1 MINKRPKRRL
11 SLLTKIFR
19 SRRWLSKNLGMS
31 DAHKA
36 ELYVEIC
43 ESVSL
48 SDVSYWLQVIFA
60 AGIATLGLVLNSP
73 AVIIGA
79 MLISPLMGGIL
90 ANGLALATGDV
101 ILAVRATINLILS
114 CGLAVLLALL
124 LVVISPFQEM
134 TSEIAAR
141 TQPTILDLSVALFSG
156 AVGTVALCKK
166 TKGIATS
173 IPGVAIA
180 VALMPPLCVVGYGI
194 GNMIS
199 LDQANGWQVAK
210 GGGLLFFTNL
220 VAIIFTSMLIFLSLH
235 LDTACVRKQV
245 REWRATDPESLR
257 VQHFLED
264 LPAFESIRKIGGL
277 PGRFTLI
284 FASILVISFPLNQS
298 LLQVREQIIQKQQ
311 QNRLRS
317 AISETWQQT
326 MRDSTTSSPRSYIN
340 HLTFTDDSDNLRIQ
354 LQVVTSR
361 LYTPQEQEQYIQAL
375 ARRLR
380 RNPNTIRLQLIEI
393 PTSKFIDNPVT
404 SFETPSIVE
413 LQETFLRETTAIL
426 RSLTLPSPAQMI
438 NTEIKTSRLNPLAVE
453 LVYLS
458 PREIQ
463 DDAQSLITQ
472 EIRDRLSY
480 PQAQVSFR
488 RFDPQLGQLTFR
500 DDQTALTAE
509 QKQKL
514 DQVGKLLQTYPNLQ
528 LEIISLQP
536 IEDLSLKSEQSPLVQ
551 DYLQNQGRIDPTR
564 FLLSRQ
570 NRQESQTAIALRLT
584 VNPNQ
589 N

>member
-1 MINKRPKRRL
+1 MTNKEPKRRL
-11 SLLTKIFR
+11 SLLTKISRF
-19 SRRWLSKNLGMS
+19 RRWLAKNLGMS
-31 DAHKA
+31 DVHKA
-36 ELYVEIC
+36 EIYIDIC

-48 SDVSYWLQVIFA
+48 VDVSYWLQVIFA

-101 ILAVRATINLILS
+101 ILAVRASINLILS
-114 CGLAVLLALL
+114 CGLAVLLALI
-124 LVVISPFQEM
+124 LVSISPFQEM

-141 TQPTILDLSVALFSG
+141 TQPTLLDLSVALFSG

-199 LDQANGWQVAK
+199 LDQVNGWQVAK

-235 LDTACVRKQV
+235 LDTAFVRKQV

-257 VQHFLED
+257 VQHILEN
-264 LPAFESIRKIGGL
+264 LPAFQSIRKIGSL
-277 PGRFTLI
+277 PGRLLLI
-284 FASILVISFPLNQS
+284 LTSILIISFPLTQS
-298 LLQVREQIIQKQQ
+298 LQQVREQIIQKQQ

-317 AISETWQQT
+317 AISDTWQRT
-326 MRDSTTSSPRSYIN
+326 MTQSANAIPRSYIN
-340 HLTFTDDSDNLRIQ
+340 HLAFSDDPEALSIQ
-354 LQVVTSR
+354 LQVVTSK
-361 LYTPQEQEQYIQAL
+361 LYTPQEQKQYIQAL
-375 ARRLR
+375 AERLR
-380 RNPNTIRLQLIEI
+380 RNADSIRLQLIEI
-393 PTSKFIDNPVT
+393 PTSKFVEKQAPTLETT
-404 SFETPSIVE
+404 SILE
-413 LQETFLRETTAIL
+413 LQETFLRETIATL
-426 RSLTLPSPAQMI
+426 RSLILPSPAQI
-438 NTEIKTSRLNPLAVE
+438 IDTEIKTSRLNPLAIA
-453 LVYLS
+453 LTYLS
-458 PREIQ
+458 RRDIQ
-463 DDAQSLITQ
+463 TDAQSLITD
-472 EIRDRLSY
+472 EIRDRVGY
-480 PQAQVSFR
+480 PQTQVSFNR
-488 RFDPQLGQLTFR
+488 INPDLGQLTFAEK
-500 DDQTALTAE
+500 QEELTTE
-509 QKQKL
+509 QQKKL
-514 DQVGKLLQTYPNLQ
+514 DQVGKLLQTYSNLQ

-536 IEDLSLKSEQSPLVQ
+536 VEDLTLSSERSPLIQ
-551 DYLQNQGRIDPTR
+551 DYLQTKWSIEPTR

-570 NRQESQTAIALRLT
+570 NRKETQTAIALRLT
-584 VNPNQ
+584 VDPNQ